1 MPALGISYQEGAVV
15 VLRQQQLLL
24 RLDSL
29 DLSKVP
35 SANARVRELREG
47 ERERARSHA
56 QIRKSD
62 SYFAGRE
69 TDSSRCES
77 TSRIL
82 FSVACV
88 IGA

>member
-47 ERERARSHA
+47 ESTITRANSHP

-69 TDSSRCES
+69 TDSS
-77 TSRIL
+77 
-82 FSVACV
+82 AM
-88 IGA
+88 